1 VGLLGLIGIQG
12 LLSGPLT
19 GFASWATG
27 SQAMPI
33 DLALLAKSIAT
44 LTDLDPERDLA
55 RTLEQAVLA
64 AKQLFMVD
72 AAGVMLADIDGKL
85 RWASASDQR
94 ARTLEGSQESF
105 AAGPCTQAFATGR
118 PAIMHDATL
127 EPRWEAV
134 TLAFVELQIRSAL
147 SVPVELGGGPIGT
160 LDVYAVAP
168 GGWDETEV
176 SALQAYAG
184 VVATLLGTAARAAV
198 KGRLA
203 DQLQVALNSRVQ
215 AEQAREALMECERLE
230 DQPALVDLRRAAW
243 SSRRELSEAA
253 EDRAPPLDMATLDAQ
268 VVAFLEQKPH
278 SDGGIGH
285 SLSLLVLGFLST
297 ELVPLAD
304 RLAGLGI
311 DSSPLLAATGDI
323 LRLYADT
330 LERPTLPGDAP
341 DHA

>member
-1 VGLLGLIGIQG
+1 
-12 LLSGPLT
+12 
-19 GFASWATG
+19 
-27 SQAMPI
+27 MPI
-33 DLALLAKSIAT
+33 DPALLAKSIAT
-44 LTDLDPERDLA
+44 LTDLA

-203 DQLQVALNSRVQ
+203 EQLQVALNSRVL
-215 AEQAREALMECERLE
+215 AEQARG
-230 DQPALVDLRRAAW
+230 RR
-243 SSRRELSEAA
+243 
-253 EDRAPPLDMATLDAQ
+253 
-268 VVAFLEQKPH
+268 
-278 SDGGIGH
+278 
-285 SLSLLVLGFLST
+285 
-297 ELVPLAD
+297 
-304 RLAGLGI
+304 
-311 DSSPLLAATGDI
+311 
-323 LRLYADT
+323 
-330 LERPTLPGDAP
+330 
-341 DHA
+341 